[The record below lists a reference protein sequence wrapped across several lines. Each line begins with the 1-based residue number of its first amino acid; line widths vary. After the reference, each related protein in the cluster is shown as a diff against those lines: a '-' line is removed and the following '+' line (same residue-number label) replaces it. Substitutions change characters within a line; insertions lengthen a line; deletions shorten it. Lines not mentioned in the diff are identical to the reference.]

1 MYFIY
6 KCNLDEISLLFS
18 LFKIQLREN
27 IMTERYIAMKNKTAK
42 LFNNKMK
49 HPMLKDFVP
58 EILPPPSQ

>member
-27 IMTERYIAMKNKTAK
+27 IMTNKTAK
-42 LFNNKMK
+42 LFNNKGK
-49 HPMLKDFVP
+49 QLMLKDFAP

>member
-42 LFNNKMK
+42 LLNNKGK
-49 HPMLKDFVP
+49 HLMLKDFVP
-58 EILPPPSQ
+58 GNLPPPSQ

>member
-42 LFNNKMK
+42 LFNNKGK